1 MANNNGS
8 APAGQKKKKK
18 KVKKTGAIRGFF
30 TLLFTI
36 FLVIMM
42 IGLLTAASVAMTV
55 FVDLGLV
62 DSNKHKSVEEEIASV
77 DYLDLDMYLNN
88 QEKTT
93 IIYKYNA
100 EGELVEDTRL
110 HGSENRLIASID
122 EIPLHTQQAVIALE
136 DERFYDHRGV
146 DWIGTIRSVV
156 VDITGGDLQGGSTI
170 TQQLIKNLTGE
181 NKRTVIRKYRE
192 IKSAL
197 ALERHFTK
205 AQILEAYLNTMYLD
219 QGCYGIKTGAEYYF
233 GKDVS
238 ELTLMESAILV
249 SITNAPRKF
258 DPIINPENNAE
269 RANHCLANMLEQG
282 YITQEEYDAAL
293 DEKVEFVG
301 KLTKK
306 NDEPEEDDTGEEGEN
321 GTEET
326 DEQEYQSWY
335 TDLTIE
341 TVISDLTAAYPIT
354 RDQAWRMVYFSGLQI
369 YSAVDDEIQHK
380 MEDIY
385 YTRRGL
391 PAEDPDDDNPLQSA
405 CVVMDYEGRI
415 LGVTGALDPKVGNRL
430 LSYATDD
437 PRNPGSSIKPLSCYA
452 PAIDGKYF
460 YWSSYLPNWG
470 IEVPWASATYGVWP
484 SNYGGNYGDPA
495 DMRNLADAIAPSL
508 NTIPARIIQRIG
520 IDFSYSYLRDRFH
533 LSTLLP
539 NDEGYAALAIG
550 EFTDGVT
557 PLEMCAAYAVFGN
570 GGNYYKPYCYYEVRD
585 SDGNVILKP
594 DHTKSK
600 SIEESTAEVMLH
612 LLQCPVYWPSG
623 TVYPFQVSGY
633 TTYGKSGTSSKNYDK
648 WVCGGTPY
656 YVCATWTGFKYNQEI
671 TSYYGRNPAGTLF
684 KEVMDDIHEGLPDKE
699 FERSSEAV
707 ARTYC
712 ELSGDLASEYCKA
725 TATGWYRVDDLPTVC
740 TSCQYASEQT
750 TEGARPDN
758 PIFR

>member
-1 MANNNGS
+1 MTNS
-8 APAGQKKKKK
+8 DRSSTSVQPKKKKK
-18 KVKKTGAIRGFF
+18 KVKKTGGVRGVF

-36 FLVIMM
+36 FLVLMM
-42 IGLLTAASVAMTV
+42 IGLLTATSVALTV
-55 FVDLGLV
+55 FVDLGLIESKNSKTV
-62 DSNKHKSVEEEIASV
+62 DQEVASV

-100 EGELVEDTRL
+100 DGDLVEDTRL
-110 HGSENRLIASID
+110 HGSENRLIASIG
-122 EIPLHTQQAVIALE
+122 EIPKYTQQAVIALE

-146 DWIGTIRSVV
+146 DWIGTIRSLV
-156 VDITGGDLQGGSTI
+156 VDIVGGELQGGSTI

-205 AQILEAYLNTMYLD
+205 SQILEAYLNTIYLD

-258 DPIINPENNAE
+258 DPIINPENNRDRAE
-269 RANHCLANMLEQG
+269 WCLTKMVELGMISEEEQRK
-282 YITQEEYDAAL
+282 AL
-293 DEKVEFVG
+293 DEDVQFVG

-306 NDEPEEDDTGEEGEN
+306 DKDAEDDSEVS
-321 GTEET
+321 ET
-326 DEQEYQSWY
+326 TDEYQSWY

-341 TVISDLTAAYPIT
+341 TVIDDLATTYPIT
-354 RDQAWRMVYFSGLQI
+354 RDQAWRMVYFGGLQI

-380 MEDIY
+380 MESIY
-385 YTRRGL
+385 YNRKGL
-391 PAEDPDDDNPLQSA
+391 PDEDPDDDNPLQA
-405 CVVMDYEGRI
+405 AGVVMDYEGRI
-415 LGVTGALDPKVGNRL
+415 LGITGALDKKIGNRL

-452 PAIDGKYF
+452 PAIDGKF
-460 YWSSYLPNWG
+460 FQWSSYLPNWG

-484 SNYGGNYGDPA
+484 SNYGGNYGDPG
-495 DMRNLADAIAPSL
+495 DSRNLAEAIAPSL

-520 IDFSYSYLRDRFH
+520 VNYSFSYLRDHFH
-533 LSTLLP
+533 LSSLLP
-539 NDEGYAALAIG
+539 ADEGYAALAIG

-557 PLEMCAAYAVFGN
+557 PLDMCAAYAVFGN
-570 GGNYYKPYCYYEVRD
+570 GGNYFKPYCYYEVLD
-585 SDGNVILKP
+585 ADGNVLLKP
-594 DHTKSK
+594 DHTGMKA
-600 SIEESTAEVMLH
+600 IEEGTADVMLPM
-612 LLQCPVYWPSG
+612 LQCPVYWTSA
-623 TVYPFQVSGY
+623 TVYPLQVDDF

-656 YVCATWTGFKYNQEI
+656 YVCASWTGFKYNQEI

-684 KEVMDDIHEGLPDKE
+684 KEVMDSIHEDLPEKE

-707 ARTYC
+707 ARTFC
-712 ELSGDLASEYCKA
+712 ELSGDLASESCAY
-725 TATGWYRVDDLPTVC
+725 TATGWYRIDDLPDVC
-740 TSCQYASEQT
+740 VSCRMSSEQPS
-750 TEGARPDN
+750 GNSGSPDN
-758 PIFR
+758 PVFH